1 MIILQGFYW
10 NCLENWWSELNY
22 LTEAFKEKQFD
33 QIWLPPVS
41 KGMNGK
47 QSMGYDIFE
56 HYNLNSRFGNK
67 EELKSLI
74 NNLHDKKIQVMGDLV
89 MGHLIGGD
97 LEKNPLLNNEK
108 TYSSFKE
115 VAFPKNYKHFCHK
128 CGKCDSQ
135 NSFGETICY
144 YADNEYMK
152 KGLIK
157 WAKWLKEDI
166 GFDSFRLDN
175 LKDMRWDF
183 IRDFSNEF
191 KNTFLLGEYW
201 DHNDEILNKLSDYAN
216 INLFNFPLYYPIKE
230 MCMNPNYN
238 FRDLKL
244 VSNKRKVNFLANHDI
259 ERDNRENMQA
269 ISINKELGYAYILMQ
284 DNPAVVFWDDYFKY
298 ELKRDIDQLIS
309 LRKKTKKE
317 KLEEQFI
324 NNHIYVAKRGNNE
337 VIINNGLEPF
347 VYKGVKIESQNYQII

>member
-1 MIILQGFYW
+1 MIILQSFYW
-10 NCLENWWSELNY
+10 NCLENWWNELNY
-22 LTEAFKEKQFD
+22 LVDAFQEKQFD

-47 QSMGYDIFE
+47 DSMGYDISE

-67 EELKSLI
+67 KELKSLI
-74 NNLHDKKIQVMGDLV
+74 NNLHDREIQVMADLV

-97 LEKNPLLNNEK
+97 LEPNPLLNNKK

-115 VAFPKNYKHFCHK
+115 EKFPKNYKHFCHK
-128 CGKCDSQ
+128 CGGCNSN

-144 YADNEYMK
+144 YSDNEYMK

-157 WAKWLKEDI
+157 WSKWLKEEI

-191 KNTFLLGEYW
+191 KDTFLLGEYW
-201 DHNDEILNKLSDYAN
+201 DHDDNILNDLSEYAN

-230 MCMNPNYN
+230 MCLNPNYKMS
-238 FRDLKL
+238 DLKL
-244 VSNKRKVNFLANHDI
+244 VSSHNKVNFLANHDI

-269 ISINKELGYAYILMQ
+269 ITVNKELGYAYILMQ
-284 DNPAVVFWDDYFKY
+284 ETPAVIFWNDYFKY
-298 ELKRDIDQLIS
+298 ELKNDIDQLIS
-309 LRKKTKKE
+309 IRKKTE
-317 KLEEQFI
+317 EDKLEEEFI
-324 NNHIYVAKRGNNE
+324 NDNIYIAKRGKFE
-337 VIINNGLEPF
+337 VVINNGLEPF
-347 VYKGVKIESQNYQII
+347 LYKGITINSQQYQII